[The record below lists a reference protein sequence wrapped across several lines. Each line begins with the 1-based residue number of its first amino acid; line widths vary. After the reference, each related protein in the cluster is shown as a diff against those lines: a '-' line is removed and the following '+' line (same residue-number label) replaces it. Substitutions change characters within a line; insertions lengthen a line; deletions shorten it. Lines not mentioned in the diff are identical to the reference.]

1 VYFYYDFKWHHV
13 NYVYIEMFL
22 TKILILF
29 LLLFLFQSLREVA
42 VLMSLLVFIS
52 EPHSPI
58 RKRSKH
64 RGKGRGWVK
73 VEGSPLGPTV
83 KASCLAPH

>member
-1 VYFYYDFKWHHV
+1 
-13 NYVYIEMFL
+13 MFL

-29 LLLFLFQSLREVA
+29 LLLLLFQSLREVA

-58 RKRSKH
+58 RKRAKH
-64 RGKGRGWVK
+64 RGKGRGWLK

>member
-1 VYFYYDFKWHHV
+1 
-13 NYVYIEMFL
+13 MFL

-29 LLLFLFQSLREVA
+29 LLLLLFQSLREVA
-42 VLMSLLVFIS
+42 VQMSLLVFIS

-64 RGKGRGWVK
+64 RGKGRGWLK

-83 KASCLAPH
+83 KASYLAPH

>member
-1 VYFYYDFKWHHV
+1 MASCKLCLYRNVFNEDIDPVPAAAPVSEPQGSSSSDEF
-13 NYVYIEMFL
+13 
-22 TKILILF
+22 
-29 LLLFLFQSLREVA
+29 
-42 VLMSLLVFIS
+42 LVFIS

-58 RKRSKH
+58 RQRSKH
-64 RGKGRGWVK
+64 RGKGRGWLK

>member
-1 VYFYYDFKWHHV
+1 
-13 NYVYIEMFL
+13 
-22 TKILILF
+22 LILF
-29 LLLFLFQSLREVA
+29 LLLFLLQSLREIA

-64 RGKGRGWVK
+64 KGKGKGKGRGK
-73 VEGSPLGPTV
+73 PTRT
-83 KASCLAPH
+83 HG

>member
-1 VYFYYDFKWHHV
+1 
-13 NYVYIEMFL
+13 MFL
-22 TKILILF
+22 TKILVLF
-29 LLLFLFQSLREVA
+29 LLLLLFQSLREVA

-64 RGKGRGWVK
+64 RGKGRGWLK

>member
-1 VYFYYDFKWHHV
+1 
-13 NYVYIEMFL
+13 MFL

-29 LLLFLFQSLREVA
+29 LLLPLFQSLREVA

-64 RGKGRGWVK
+64 RGKGRGWLK

>member
-1 VYFYYDFKWHHV
+1 
-13 NYVYIEMFL
+13 MFL

-29 LLLFLFQSLREVA
+29 LLLLLFQSLREVA

-64 RGKGRGWVK
+64 RGKGRGWLK

-83 KASCLAPH
+83 KASCLAPD

>member
-1 VYFYYDFKWHHV
+1 
-13 NYVYIEMFL
+13 MFL

-29 LLLFLFQSLREVA
+29 LLLLLFQSLREVA

-64 RGKGRGWVK
+64 RGKGMGWVK
-73 VEGSPLGPTV
+73 V
-83 KASCLAPH
+83 

>member
-1 VYFYYDFKWHHV
+1 
-13 NYVYIEMFL
+13 MFL
-22 TKILILF
+22 TNILILF
-29 LLLFLFQSLREVA
+29 LLLLLFQSLREVA

-58 RKRSKH
+58 RKRYKH
-64 RGKGRGWVK
+64 RGKGRGWLK

>member
-1 VYFYYDFKWHHV
+1 
-13 NYVYIEMFL
+13 MFL

-29 LLLFLFQSLREVA
+29 LLLLLFQSLREVA

-64 RGKGRGWVK
+64 RGKGRGWLK

-83 KASCLAPH
+83 KASCLAPHYRPHSA

>member
-1 VYFYYDFKWHHV
+1 
-13 NYVYIEMFL
+13 MFL

-29 LLLFLFQSLREVA
+29 LLLLLFQSLREVA
-42 VLMSLLVFIS
+42 VLMSLLVFTS

-64 RGKGRGWVK
+64 RGKGRGWLK

>member
-1 VYFYYDFKWHHV
+1 
-13 NYVYIEMFL
+13 MFL
-22 TKILILF
+22 SKILILF
-29 LLLFLFQSLREVA
+29 LLLLLFQSLREVA

-64 RGKGRGWVK
+64 RGKGRGWLK

>member
-1 VYFYYDFKWHHV
+1 MS
-13 NYVYIEMFL
+13 IEMFL
-22 TKILILF
+22 FVVMKILILF

-58 RKRSKH
+58 RKGSKH
-64 RGKGRGWVK
+64 RGKGRGMGK
-73 VEGSPLGPTV
+73 GRGKPTRT
-83 KASCLAPH
+83 HG

>member
-1 VYFYYDFKWHHV
+1 
-13 NYVYIEMFL
+13 MSL

-29 LLLFLFQSLREVA
+29 LLLLLFQSLREVA

-52 EPHSPI
+52 EPI

-64 RGKGRGWVK
+64 RGKGRGWLK

>member
-1 VYFYYDFKWHHV
+1 
-13 NYVYIEMFL
+13 MFL

-29 LLLFLFQSLREVA
+29 LLLLLLFQSLREVA

-64 RGKGRGWVK
+64 RGKGRGWLK

>member
-1 VYFYYDFKWHHV
+1 
-13 NYVYIEMFL
+13 
-22 TKILILF
+22 LILF

-42 VLMSLLVFIS
+42 VLMSLLVFIF

-64 RGKGRGWVK
+64 RGKGRGMGK
-73 VEGSPLGPTV
+73 GRGKPARTHGRGGSRGYRV
-83 KASCLAPH
+83 

>member
-1 VYFYYDFKWHHV
+1 
-13 NYVYIEMFL
+13 MFL

-29 LLLFLFQSLREVA
+29 LLLLLFQSLREVA

-64 RGKGRGWVK
+64 RGKGRGWLK

-83 KASCLAPH
+83 KASGLAPH

>member
-1 VYFYYDFKWHHV
+1 
-13 NYVYIEMFL
+13 MFL

-29 LLLFLFQSLREVA
+29 LLLLLFQSLREVA

-58 RKRSKH
+58 RKRSKD
-64 RGKGRGWVK
+64 RGKGRGWLK

>member
-1 VYFYYDFKWHHV
+1 
-13 NYVYIEMFL
+13 MFL

-29 LLLFLFQSLREVA
+29 LLLLLFQSLREVA

-64 RGKGRGWVK
+64 RGKGRGWLK

-83 KASCLAPH
+83 KASCLAPHRPHSA

>member
-1 VYFYYDFKWHHV
+1 
-13 NYVYIEMFL
+13 MFL

-29 LLLFLFQSLREVA
+29 LLLLLFQSLREVA

-64 RGKGRGWVK
+64 RGKGRGWLK

>member
-1 VYFYYDFKWHHV
+1 
-13 NYVYIEMFL
+13 MFL

-29 LLLFLFQSLREVA
+29 LLLLLFQSLREVA

-64 RGKGRGWVK
+64 RGKGRGWLK
-73 VEGSPLGPTV
+73 VEESPLGPTV